1 MQITILTVYLQDPN
15 NPDEYT
21 FLTYIST
28 KNQEDQIMK
37 DLWEQVQRNF
47 PKNQRNPFDNFR
59 EYLETFPS
67 HIITLHIEPNQE
79 PENRIFLN

>member
-1 MQITILTVYLQDPN
+1 MIVTVLTVYLQDPN
-15 NPDEYT
+15 NPDEYK

-37 DLWEQVQRNF
+37 DLWDQVQRNF
-47 PKNQRNPFDNFR
+47 PKGKRNPFDNFQ
-59 EYLETFPS
+59 EYLGTFPS
-67 HIITLHIEPNQE
+67 HIITLYIEPNQE

>member
-28 KNQEDQIMK
+28 KNQENQIMK
-37 DLWEQVQRNF
+37 DLWDQVQRDF
-47 PKNQRNPFDNFR
+47 PKNQNPFDNLQ

-67 HIITLHIEPNQE
+67 HIITLYIEPESQS
-79 PENRIFLN
+79 PIFLN

>member
-37 DLWEQVQRNF
+37 DLWDQVQRNF
-47 PKNQRNPFDNFR
+47 PKNQNPFENFQ
-59 EYLETFPS
+59 EYLGTFPS
-67 HIITLHIEPNQE
+67 QIITLYIEPNQE

>member
-21 FLTYIST
+21 FLTYISQKQGET
-28 KNQEDQIMK
+28 QIMK
-37 DLWEQVQRNF
+37 DLWDQVQRNF

-67 HIITLHIEPNQE
+67 HIISLHIEPNQE

>member
-21 FLTYIST
+21 FLTYISQKQGET
-28 KNQEDQIMK
+28 QIMK
-37 DLWEQVQRNF
+37 DLWDQVQRNF
-47 PKNQRNPFDNFR
+47 PKNQRNPFDNFQ

-67 HIITLHIEPNQE
+67 QIISLHIEPNQE